1 MGMPKMMLTQ
11 TEEDNVSPRHW
22 IVVADADQ
30 GAANRLAGHLL
41 HQRLRAYPTGR
52 GGDALCFAEAHPMS
66 LAVIDVELADMTGC
80 LLVAHLRAIDPAL
93 PVIMTTAD
101 FGAAIE
107 IEARRLG
114 IVRYVQKP
122 FDFEALD
129 LVARR
134 VFAMRARP
142 AAGIQEA

>member
-1 MGMPKMMLTQ
+1 MMLTQ
-11 TEEDNVSPRHW
+11 TDRDEVSASRW

-30 GAANRLAGHLL
+30 DAANRLASHLL

-52 GGDALCFAEAHPMS
+52 GSDALRFAEAHPLG
-66 LAVIDVELADMTGC
+66 LAVIDVQLADMTGC
-80 LLVAHLRAIDPAL
+80 LLVVRLRAIDPAL

-107 IEARRLG
+107 VQARRLG

-122 FDFEALD
+122 FDFDALD

-134 VFAMRARP
+134 IFATC
-142 AAGIQEA
+142 AGPTAGNQEA